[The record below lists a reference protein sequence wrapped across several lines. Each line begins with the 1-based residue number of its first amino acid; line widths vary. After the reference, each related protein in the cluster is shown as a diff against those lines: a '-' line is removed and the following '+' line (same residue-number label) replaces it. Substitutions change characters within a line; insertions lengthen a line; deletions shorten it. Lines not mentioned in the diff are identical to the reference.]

1 MSGIINKVKA
11 AVTGDKSTAD
21 HGSSGMCFSSPAIIS
36 GPMADHR
43 SPLEYGHTGSGTSH
57 GSGLAGSGTT
67 TTGPHHSN
75 IENKVDPRVDSGM

>member
-21 HGSSGMCFSSPAIIS
+21 HGRSGMLFSSPATLS
-36 GPMADHR
+36 GPLANYCSH
-43 SPLEYGHTGSGTSH
+43 LEYGHNTSGTTH
-57 GSGLAGSGTT
+57 GSGFAGSGTT
-67 TTGPHHSN
+67 TSGPHHSN